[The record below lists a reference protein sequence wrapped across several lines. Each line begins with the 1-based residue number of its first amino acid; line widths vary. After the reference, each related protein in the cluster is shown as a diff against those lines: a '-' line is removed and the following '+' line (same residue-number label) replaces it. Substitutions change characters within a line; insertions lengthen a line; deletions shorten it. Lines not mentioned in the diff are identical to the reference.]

1 MRHTPSVLHCALLFA
16 ALAAPLGAQAQ
27 SAQARYR
34 QDLQICDQEST
45 PESRMQ
51 CNRDA
56 TATYDR
62 ARGLPAAA
70 PLPPPAPRAQTLC
83 EGCGTVAAVNEE
95 EREGHAG
102 ALGTIAGGVIGAAI
116 GHQIGGGF
124 GKQLATVA
132 GAAGGVYGG
141 RALEERA
148 GRHVVWVVTVEYP
161 GGMTQNYDFPA
172 NPNFR
177 VGQMVRRSGESVT
190 LP

>member
-1 MRHTPSVLHCALLFA
+1 MRFTSPAFHGVLL
-16 ALAAPLGAQAQ
+16 LAAMAAPWGAQAQ
-27 SAQARYR
+27 SAQTRYH

-45 PESRMQ
+45 PERRMQ

-56 TATYDR
+56 TATYDK
-62 ARGLPAAA
+62 ARGVPVAT
-70 PLPPPAPRAQTLC
+70 PSPPPAQRAPALC

-95 EREGHAG
+95 AREGHAG

-124 GKQLATVA
+124 GNKLATVA

-141 RALEERA
+141 RALEARA
-148 GRHVVWVVTVEYP
+148 GRHIVWVVTVDYP
-161 GGMTQNYDFPA
+161 GGMSQNYDFPA

-177 VGQMVRRSGESVT
+177 IGQAVRRSGDSVT
-190 LP
+190 QP

>member
-1 MRHTPSVLHCALLFA
+1 MRLTSTALHGAVLIA

-34 QDLQICDQEST
+34 QDLQICDQEAT
-45 PESRMQ
+45 PERRMQ

-62 ARGLPAAA
+62 ARGLPSAA
-70 PLPPPAPRAQTLC
+70 PQPSHANQAPALC
-83 EGCGTVAAVNEE
+83 GDCGTVAAVNEE
-95 EREGHAG
+95 QREGHAG

-124 GKQLATVA
+124 GNKLATVA

-148 GRHVVWVVTVEYP
+148 GRHLVWVVTVEYP
-161 GGMTQNYDFPA
+161 GGMSQNYDFSA

-177 VGQMVRRSGESVT
+177 VGQVVRRSGESVT